1 MEQERERETA
11 IFRLPFPLRYDILV
25 MVQTR
30 EELMKPSDA
39 AAYVMPFGK
48 HRGLTLLQIA
58 QQDPTYLDWASD
70 NIRDP
75 VVRDVLITAVEE
87 PTIRR
92 LIERAVYGD

>member
-1 MEQERERETA
+1 MEVESDPEPELDMEPDVESESKLEPEQE
-11 IFRLPFPLRYDILV
+11 LV
-25 MVQTR
+25 
-30 EELMKPSDA
+30 MKPSDA
-39 AAYVMPFGK
+39 AVYVMPFGK

-58 QQDPTYLDWASD
+58 QQDPTYLDWAAD